1 MPTETILTDVNGV
14 PRSGNCANVS
24 SAPTKLPD
32 FPGMDSAEAR
42 NAVSGT
48 ATSGPETG
56 GRSDSSASRLPH
68 QPTASLS
75 ARKGLAAPAPG
86 AAGRWRPKLAMGRIW
101 TRARKENPASRAAA
115 LVSAG
120 RQWGKMARTG
130 VLAHGRVTPWL
141 R

>member
-14 PRSGNCANVS
+14 PRLGNCANVS

-32 FPGMDSAEAR
+32 FPGMDSAEPR

-56 GRSDSSASRLPH
+56 GRSDSSASHLLH

-86 AAGRWRPKLAMGRIW
+86 DAGRWRPKLATGRIW
-101 TRARKENPASRAAA
+101 TRARKE
-115 LVSAG
+115 
-120 RQWGKMARTG
+120 
-130 VLAHGRVTPWL
+130 TPL
-141 R
+141 RERGL